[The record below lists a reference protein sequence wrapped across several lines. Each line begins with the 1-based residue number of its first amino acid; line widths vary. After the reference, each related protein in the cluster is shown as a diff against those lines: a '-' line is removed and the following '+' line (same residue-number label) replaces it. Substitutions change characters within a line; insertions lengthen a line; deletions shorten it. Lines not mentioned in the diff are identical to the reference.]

1 MLFQELLDV
10 EKLVF
15 LKPYPNIQILKY
27 SEFNFRLL
35 FMSDVEKEE
44 MKWLKSCMNSQ
55 N

>member
-15 LKPYPNIQILKY
+15 LKPYPNIQILK
-27 SEFNFRLL
+27 LL